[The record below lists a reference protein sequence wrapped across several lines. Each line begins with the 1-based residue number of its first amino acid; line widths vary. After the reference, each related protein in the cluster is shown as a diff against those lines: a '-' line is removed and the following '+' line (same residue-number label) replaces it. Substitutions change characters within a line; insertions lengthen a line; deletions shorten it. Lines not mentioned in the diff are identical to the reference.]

1 MILDIR
7 FTDKGPS
14 QYQGVR
20 MFTVYPQF
28 DYAQPLGEPVKPEVI
43 LHFADYTRE
52 RVYIPLANVVS
63 ITTTND

>member
-20 MFTVYPQF
+20 MYTVYPQY
-28 DYAQPLGEPVKPEVI
+28 DGSAVPQIVI
-43 LHFADYTRE
+43 HFSDYTRRQVNINLSE
-52 RVYIPLANVVS
+52 IVA